1 MSRSVFDRLVEDKDF
16 YVQVQKT
23 KIKLLVVLLILAG
36 LAHWSW

>member
-36 LAHWSW
+36 LAHWPW